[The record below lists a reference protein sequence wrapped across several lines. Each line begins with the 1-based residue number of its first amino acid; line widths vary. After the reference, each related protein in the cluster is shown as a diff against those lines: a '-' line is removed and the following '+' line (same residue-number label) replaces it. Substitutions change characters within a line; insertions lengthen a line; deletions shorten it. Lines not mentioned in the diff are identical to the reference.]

1 MCYEIKSRAVDAVSE
16 EPAASDTVVR
26 VASLRRS
33 DLSKGLETCA
43 DLQGAGWG
51 GGGED
56 PAEGTVI
63 QRKAPRPECSRP
75 V

>member
-33 DLSKGLETCA
+33 DLSEGLETCA

-51 GGGED
+51 GGW
-56 PAEGTVI
+56 
-63 QRKAPRPECSRP
+63 
-75 V
+75 

>member
-33 DLSKGLETCA
+33 DEQRIGNLCGF
-43 DLQGAGWG
+43 AGG
-51 GGGED
+51 RGRGRGE
-56 PAEGTVI
+56 V
-63 QRKAPRPECSRP
+63 RW
-75 V
+75 